1 MPEDEIRYIKKI
13 QLSDGSVHWI
23 KDSNALPLSG
33 GTLTGDLKVD
43 TLIKTNKLFI
53 LNMEVMV
60 DPDSPTNVLV
70 EDEGEIK
77 KRSTDLLLK
86 DIGGYSAN
94 FDSNNGILE
103 LKLGK

>member
-1 MPEDEIRYIKKI
+1 MPEEEVRYIKKI

-33 GTLTGDLKVD
+33 GQLTGDLKVD

-60 DPDSPTNVLV
+60 DTPTNVLV
-70 EDEGEIK
+70 EDDGEIK
-77 KRSTDLLLK
+77 KRSTDHLLK
-86 DIGGYSAN
+86 DIGGYSVD
-94 FDSNNGILE
+94 FDGTNGTLE

>member
-13 QLSDGSVHWI
+13 QLSDGSVYWI

-43 TLIKTNKLFI
+43 ALIKAKNLFI

-60 DPDSPTNVLV
+60 DTPTNVLV

-77 KRSTDLLLK
+77 KRSTDYLLK
-86 DIGGYSAN
+86 DIGGYSVD
-94 FDSNNGILE
+94 FDSTNGTLE